1 MVHQRKVAVVV
12 DSSCCLPANLVR
24 DWDIT
29 VAPHDLIIDGQH
41 YRDGVDILSGD
52 FYQILKNDRA
62 TLTTGPP
69 KTQQFLEAFN
79 EAAKL
84 APNVLCLTLSSS
96 FSATYRVATLAK
108 SEFDQ
113 GNDSGGG
120 TGVEVMDSGAAAGA
134 AGLIGLAAARCAAAG
149 QTLDQVVAGV
159 DRLAPTVNLLAFL
172 DTLYYLGKG
181 GRIGKF
187 QSWVGSLLGIKP
199 LAELR
204 LGEARMLEKPRSR
217 AKAISRLLDI
227 MVQRVG
233 STPVIANVM
242 EADAAGDAQDL
253 LHEIK
258 TQMNCCE
265 AFISQ
270 FTPVMGANTGPGL
283 LGVAFYLDTGDD
295 PTNGCSKLVTSDQ

>member
-12 DSSCCLPANLVR
+12 DSSSCLPANLLR

-29 VAPHDLIIDGQH
+29 VAPHDLIINGQS
-41 YRDGVDILSGD
+41 YRDGVDILSED
-52 FYQILKNDRA
+52 FYRILKSDRA
-62 TLTTGPP
+62 TLATGPP
-69 KTQQFLEAFN
+69 KTQQFFEAFN
-79 EAAKL
+79 TAAKL

-96 FSATYRVATLAK
+96 FSVTYRVATLAK

-113 GNDSGGG
+113 GNESGCGAR
-120 TGVEVMDSGAAAGA
+120 VEVVDSGAAAGA
-134 AGLIGLAAARCAAAG
+134 AGLIGLAAARWAAAG
-149 QTLDQVVAGV
+149 QTLDQVIAGV
-159 DRLAPTVNLLAFL
+159 NRLAPTVNLLAFL
-172 DTLYYLGKG
+172 DTMYYLGKG

-187 QSWVGSLLGIKP
+187 RSWAGSLMGIKP

-217 AKAISRLLDI
+217 AKAIRRLLDI
-227 MVQRVG
+227 MCQRVG

-242 EADAAGDAQDL
+242 EADAADDAQDL

-258 TQMNCCE
+258 AQMNCCE

-295 PTNGCSKLVTSDQ
+295 PTNGCGQLETSNQ